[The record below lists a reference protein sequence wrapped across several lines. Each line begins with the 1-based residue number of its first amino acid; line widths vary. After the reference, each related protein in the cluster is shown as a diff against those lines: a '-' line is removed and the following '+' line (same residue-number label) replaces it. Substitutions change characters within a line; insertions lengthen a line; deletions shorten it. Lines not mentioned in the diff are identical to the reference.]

1 MEDGTLA
8 VIFWLWALVG
18 SGLDITKEAEAPK
31 ATFAIGETFVD
42 RQRNGKELRFIYH
55 RDHRFG
61 PLQPT
66 FDVSITE
73 NGGAY
78 LGAGF
83 RQEAHIA
90 GPFYVSGQAVTGLWL
105 DDLIGNDRDLG
116 GVIEFRTGFA
126 LEADLGTF
134 IGSGRI
140 ALGWD
145 HRSNIDL
152 GRINPGME
160 VLSVRYTMNF

>member
-8 VIFWLWALVG
+8 VIFWLWALLG
-18 SGLDITKEAEAPK
+18 SGLDITKEAETPK
-31 ATFAIGETFVD
+31 ATYALGETFVD
-42 RQRNGKELRFIYH
+42 REANGKELRFIYH

-73 NGGAY
+73 RGGAY

-90 GPFYVSGQAVTGLWL
+90 GPFYISGQAVTGLWL

-116 GVIEFRTGFA
+116 GLIEFRTGFA
-126 LEADLGTF
+126 LEAEMGD
-134 IGSGRI
+134 GRMAI
-140 ALGWD
+140 GWD

-160 VLSVRYTMNF
+160 VLSIRYTTRF